1 MLFSL
6 VEFIFSIFVFISLS
20 ANLWYPEKMEAATGV
35 SKILSYQGRLTD
47 ASGNPLGGTG
57 TNYCFRFSVYDNA
70 TVGAGSKL
78 WPAGTPST
86 MTINVANGVFN
97 VGIGDTGAGGDDL
110 AAFNFYDNDSI
121 YLNVET
127 AAQVAE
133 SCSGVSFENLSPRQ
147 RIEAVGYSLSTRD
160 VYGDLLRTL
169 NSTGIVQIGTGTG
182 VASNQKLFRLDVKN
196 TSDTIGGAC
205 TTSGA
210 LWYNSSSSRALVCDG
225 TTIQEIGNLGTI
237 VGIKEQSTTT
247 NISSGTVNFSG
258 SNNITISQEG
268 QTLKFSVPS
277 PIAAFGLS
285 NIGNTIGNTGVQT
298 GTFVLSGQANI
309 TLSQITGA
317 GGIHTIGISA
327 PNPGAGGGGFAI
339 PDFVN
344 FDRAYIINVTN
355 MTATGVTQRPIFIPF
370 VLPGSLTWNQG
381 FIEVSR
387 ATSGSNMFTGDW
399 GIYSYVNSTQLTLL
413 GSLRNTYSNS
423 NTASISGIRRIAFT
437 GMGAGAT
444 TLNPGPYV
452 MGMMFSA
459 SAGTASM
466 NYSLRG
472 AVVTPPVGNV
482 YPGANSNPNASSV
495 LTSLYLQK
503 FLGRYT
509 TTSGNLPNSVGFNHV
524 QQYTSMMPI
533 YFHLLST

>member
-1 MLFSL
+1 M
-6 VEFIFSIFVFISLS
+6 
-20 ANLWYPEKMEAATGV
+20 
-35 SKILSYQGRLTD
+35 
-47 ASGNPLGGTG
+47 
-57 TNYCFRFSVYDNA
+57 
-70 TVGAGSKL
+70 
-78 WPAGTPST
+78 
-86 MTINVANGVFN
+86 
-97 VGIGDTGAGGDDL
+97 
-110 AAFNFYDNDSI
+110 
-121 YLNVET
+121 
-127 AAQVAE
+127 AE

-258 SNNITISQEG
+258 SNNLTISQEG

-277 PIAAFGLS
+277 PVAAFGLS

-298 GTFVLSGQANI
+298 GTFVLSGQGNV
-309 TLSQITGA
+309 TLSQVTGA
-317 GGIHTIGISA
+317 GGVHTIGISA
-327 PNPGAGGGGFAI
+327 AGGGAGGFAI

-344 FDRAYIINVTN
+344 FNRAYIINWTH
-355 MTATGVTQRPIFIPF
+355 MTRAAVSQRPIFVPF
-370 VLPGSLTWNQG
+370 VLPGSLTWNIG
-381 FIEVSR
+381 AIEVSR
-387 ATSGSNMFTGDW
+387 VTSGSNLFTGDW

-413 GSLRNTYSNS
+413 GSLRNTYSNT
-423 NTASISGIRRIAFT
+423 NTASISGLRRILFT

-452 MGMMFSA
+452 MAMMFSA

-472 AVVTPPVGNV
+472 AVVTPPVGNI
-482 YPGANSNPNASSV
+482 YPGANSNVTATSQLSSIPV
-495 LTSLYLQK
+495 MR
-503 FLGRYT
+503 FLGLYT
-509 TTSGNLPNSVGFNHV
+509 ATTANLPNSVGFNQV
-524 QQYTSMMPI
+524 NQYTTGNAL
-533 YFHLLST
+533 YFHLYST